1 MMRAAMIRIYIW
13 TVAAALALPAC
24 ALAQTSTSGKQK
36 PVSTQAKPAPSLAN
50 PSGARP
56 PAKDTQPPAIEHRVV
71 IQVTQNDPGLMN
83 MALNN
88 AQNLTTH
95 YRGKGESLKIEFV
108 AYGPGL
114 HMLRSDTSPVKDRL
128 STFALQNPTTVFSAC
143 GNTLNNQSKQESK
156 ELTLVSEA
164 RIVQTG
170 IARVME
176 LQEQGWAYVRP

>member
-1 MMRAAMIRIYIW
+1 MNRIWIW
-13 TVAAALALPAC
+13 TVVVAALASPAC
-24 ALAQTSTSGKQK
+24 ALAQTSTSVKQK
-36 PVSTQAKPAPSLAN
+36 PVFTQAKPAPSS
-50 PSGARP
+50 PSPSRARP
-56 PAKDTQPPAIEHRVV
+56 PAKAAPSQAPAIEHRVV